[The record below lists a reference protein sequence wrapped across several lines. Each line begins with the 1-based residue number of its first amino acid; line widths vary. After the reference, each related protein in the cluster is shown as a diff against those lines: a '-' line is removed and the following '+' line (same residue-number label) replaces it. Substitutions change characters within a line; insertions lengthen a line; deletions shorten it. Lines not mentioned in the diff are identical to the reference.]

1 MNCCV
6 CPGIK
11 VAGFGKIAM
20 DVMLGTVSATGGLVT
35 EPELAVMLVVPGETP
50 VATPAESIVAT
61 PVLEE
66 AQVTLVGGGSVS
78 LPSL

>member
-1 MNCCV
+1 MNCCI

-20 DVMLGTVSATGGLVT
+20 DVMLGTVSTTGGLVT
-35 EPELAVMLVVPGETP
+35 EPELAVMLVVPGKTP
-50 VATPAESIVAT
+50 VATPAELIVAT
-61 PVLEE
+61 PVSED
-66 AQVTLVGGGSVS
+66 AQVTLLGGGSVS